1 MVFTQNMPILGRY
14 TVFKGKQ
21 QTYTCM
27 FFEKNN
33 HQDAPL
39 PQIGRGRLFLCTNNN
54 T

>member
-14 TVFKGKQ
+14 TVLKGKQ

-33 HQDAPL
+33 HNLQTFNNL
-39 PQIGRGRLFLCTNNN
+39 QIIG
-54 T
+54 